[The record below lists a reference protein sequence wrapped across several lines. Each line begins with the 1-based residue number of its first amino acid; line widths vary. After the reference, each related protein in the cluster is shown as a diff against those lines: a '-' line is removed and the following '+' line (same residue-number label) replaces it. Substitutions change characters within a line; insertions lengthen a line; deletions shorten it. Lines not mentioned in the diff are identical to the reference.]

1 MNRFLDIVIFLIFSL
16 SVNAQFKDG
25 SPEEANPCGAMDN
38 TLILNKRPVFGAYT
52 READVSWEKRVW
64 RELDLREKI
73 NLPLYYPVD
82 HQPCRISLFQLVT
95 KHILSGDII
104 AFGDES
110 FYSPL
115 PLNVVRSKLVEKI
128 ETNEIIYEPDGT
140 EKEVPIVAYDSTSL
154 LTKVIKIRFY
164 EDWFL
169 NRERS
174 DVEVRITGIAFYEY
188 VEEKEAYKELFW
200 IYFPAAKKYLAKYRV
215 FNPKNI
221 SDYSTFDDVF
231 TRREFG
237 SYIVKETNVYDRYI
251 TDYCRGVDA
260 LLESDRIKN
269 DIFKFEHD
277 LWHY

>member
-1 MNRFLDIVIFLIFSL
+1 MHKLFYI
-16 SVNAQFKDG
+16 SVFGMFFVDSKAQFGDG
-25 SPEEANPCGAMDN
+25 SPVNADPCGALDN
-38 TLILNKRPVFGAYT
+38 TLILNKAPMYGAYT

-82 HQPCRISLFQLVT
+82 IQPCRISLFQVVT
-95 KHILSGDII
+95 KHILRGEIT
-104 AFGDES
+104 AFADES
-110 FYSPL
+110 FYNPL
-115 PLNVVRSKLVEKI
+115 TLGAVRNKLVEKV
-128 ETNEIIYEPDGT
+128 ETMEIRYRPDGT
-140 EKEVPIVAYDSTSL
+140 EEEVPIVAYDSTSL
-154 LTKVIKIRFY
+154 FTKVIKVRFF

-174 DVEVRITGIAFYEY
+174 DVEVKITGIAFYEY

-200 IYFPAAKKYLAKYRV
+200 IYFPQAKKYLAKYRV
-215 FNPKNI
+215 FNQKNI

-237 SYIVKETNVYDRYI
+237 SYIVKESNVYDRFV
-251 TDYCRGVDA
+251 TDYCKGVDA